1 MESLLD
7 FTNRT
12 SQKMADSGKYEFVY
26 LRKDYDDTTRSENRR
41 TLSTQIIKAIRKKA
55 DGRIFNKVEIK
66 TVRTDLVLNFKE
78 TGSTKETHEKKIQK
92 TIQKLGVK
100 IEAEAL

>member
-12 SQKMADSGKYEFVY
+12 SQKMVDSGKYEYIY
-26 LRKDYDDTTRSENRR
+26 LRKDYDDSTRSENRR
-41 TLSTQIIKAIRKKA
+41 TISTQIIKAIRKKD

-66 TVRTDLVLNFKE
+66 TVRTDLVLNHKQ
-78 TGSTKETHEKKIQK
+78 TKSTKETHEKKVQK
-92 TIQKLGVK
+92 IIQKLGVK
-100 IEAEAL
+100 IEVEN